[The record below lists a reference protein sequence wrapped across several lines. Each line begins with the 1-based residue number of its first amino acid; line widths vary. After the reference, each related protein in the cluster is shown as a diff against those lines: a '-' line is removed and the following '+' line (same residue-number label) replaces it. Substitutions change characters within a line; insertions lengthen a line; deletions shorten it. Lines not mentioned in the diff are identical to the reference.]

1 MAPKAEDEMK
11 KTKPAP
17 KSKKAKNGSH
27 LGVVNVKMS
36 ATDRKRLQ
44 ANAKKHAKGN
54 LSAWLRHAGKVYTP
68 KKGEKISLKAA

>member
-1 MAPKAEDEMK
+1 MK
-11 KTKPAP
+11 SS
-17 KSKKAKNGSH
+17 KSKKKNGSK

-36 ATDRKRLQ
+36 DGDRKRLQ
-44 ANAKKHAKGN
+44 ANAKRFAQGN